1 MELRQLEYFQMVARY
16 RNITR
21 AATHLNVSQPNITVS
36 IKKLEN
42 ELGVTLFDRGQ
53 KHLTLTPEGE
63 LFLNRTASAMKQIK
77 DAINEIDDYR
87 ELKKGSISIG
97 IPSMIGSFL
106 FDKIFSDFKKL
117 YPYIDVY
124 IYEEGSMA
132 IRGMLER
139 VELDLGIVI
148 LSNVSNKLEKLPMAS
163 AQVVCCMSENNALA
177 QKPYH
182 SISDLENQNLIM
194 LKEGSYLRN
203 VMMNTIHKAGIDTKL
218 ILESNQV
225 DTIKS
230 LTASNV
236 GITFPFHFLPQ
247 GSHGIKIVPMETPV
261 IVDIGIAW
269 KKDRYIS
276 RACHY
281 FIDFYREIMQNN
293 NL

>member
-124 IYEEGSMA
+124 IYEECSMA

-139 VELDLGIVI
+139 D
-148 LSNVSNKLEKLPMAS
+148 
-163 AQVVCCMSENNALA
+163 
-177 QKPYH
+177 
-182 SISDLENQNLIM
+182 
-194 LKEGSYLRN
+194 
-203 VMMNTIHKAGIDTKL
+203 
-218 ILESNQV
+218 
-225 DTIKS
+225 
-230 LTASNV
+230 
-236 GITFPFHFLPQ
+236 
-247 GSHGIKIVPMETPV
+247 
-261 IVDIGIAW
+261 
-269 KKDRYIS
+269 
-276 RACHY
+276 
-281 FIDFYREIMQNN
+281 
-293 NL
+293 